1 MNVATASPALQHNA
15 FPFQRFGRI
24 FSVIVIFYGSVFR
37 GVLVVFPGGTRTER
51 GAPIAGGEETRSAG
65 LRSARRADT
74 LFGQRL
80 LDELCAVHGC
90 LSVSSVTEIYDIRRD
105 SILLR
110 HYPVVR
116 DKSYNDQPTI
126 ISAQNRKSTNT
137 IRV

>member
-1 MNVATASPALQHNA
+1 MNQRLRRCSTMH
-15 FPFQRFGRI
+15 FPSSDSAVF

-37 GVLVVFPGGTRTER
+37 GVPVVFPWGTRNAR

-90 LSVSSVTEIYDIRRD
+90 FVVSSSVTEIYDIRRD
-105 SILLR
+105 CMLLR
-110 HYPVVR
+110 PNPIVR

-126 ISAQNRKSTNT
+126 IISAQNR
-137 IRV
+137 